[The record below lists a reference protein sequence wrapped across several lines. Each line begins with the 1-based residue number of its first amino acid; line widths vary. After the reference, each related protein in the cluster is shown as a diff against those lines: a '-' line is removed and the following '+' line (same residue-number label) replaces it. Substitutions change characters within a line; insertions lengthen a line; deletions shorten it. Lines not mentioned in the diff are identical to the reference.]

1 MASNGGVLLEE
12 EEDEDEN
19 KPAAVN
25 GEVGNPLISSAEI
38 AKQCQ
43 QVAEHKEEGAME
55 TAPDA
60 VEEFSHTSSPGPDM
74 AAVSP
79 LTPQVCKV

>member
-1 MASNGGVLLEE
+1 MRASQLQLMGRWALGQFSHL
-12 EEDEDEN
+12 
-19 KPAAVN
+19 
-25 GEVGNPLISSAEI
+25 SAEI

-79 LTPQVCKV
+79 LTPQVRNV

>member
-1 MASNGGVLLEE
+1 
-12 EEDEDEN
+12 
-19 KPAAVN
+19 
-25 GEVGNPLISSAEI
+25 
-38 AKQCQ
+38 
-43 QVAEHKEEGAME
+43 ME

-79 LTPQVCKV
+79 LTPQVRGISDPVEFS